1 MLANEKEA
9 IALTGQRDALAAG
22 QALVKEGPRL
32 AVVKRDV
39 AGALAICRTM
49 AVPGTRTIE
58 IERAVDAGALIVG
71 VNARNLKT
79 LEIHPD
85 TFSRLSP
92 LVPPGVLRIAES
104 GITGPADA
112 ARYAAQGADAVLVG
126 ESLVRGGD
134 AAAGARALLA
144 AAHDTSPR

>member
-1 MLANEKEA
+1 MFS
-9 IALTGQRDALAAG
+9 R
-22 QALVKEGPRL
+22 
-32 AVVKRDV
+32 
-39 AGALAICRTM
+39 
-49 AVPGTRTIE
+49 
-58 IERAVDAGALIVG
+58 
-71 VNARNLKT
+71 VNARNQKT

-144 AAHDTSPR
+144 AAHDTSLR